1 MLHESTV
8 QLAWL
13 TESTVTKDG
22 IHYQILNVNMAIRSM
37 EIHILTVN
45 MSVYMFINSFKVPME
60 SVKKFS

>member
-1 MLHESTV
+1 MPHESTV

-22 IHYQILNVNMAIRSM
+22 IQYQVLNVNMAIRIM

-45 MSVYMFINSFKVPME
+45 MSVYMFINSFKVSME
-60 SVKKFS
+60 PVKKFS